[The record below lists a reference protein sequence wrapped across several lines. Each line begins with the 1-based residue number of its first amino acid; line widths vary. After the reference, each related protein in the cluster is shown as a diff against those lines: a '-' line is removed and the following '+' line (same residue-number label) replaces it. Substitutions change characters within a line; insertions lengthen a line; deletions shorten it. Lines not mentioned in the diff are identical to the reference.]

1 MEIHTTRALESLR
14 QEEERIL
21 SEKLAVLQ
29 SLLEVSQ
36 NAAPPLEEQAK
47 TQTSLQAVS
56 EKLHTLQESLQTL
69 ETSREEELQ
78 ILREEME
85 GRISKDL
92 EAAKKSWT
100 KDCLLKMETML
111 GEHRNSHEHLCLCE
125 SHNCNLET
133 PSVEQVLWVSYK
145 VLLKYSPFFGREF
158 SQLSHAF

>member
-1 MEIHTTRALESLR
+1 MEINTARALESFH

-36 NAAPPLEEQAK
+36 DAATPLEELAN
-47 TQTSLQAVS
+47 TQTSLQTIS
-56 EKLHTLQESLQTL
+56 EKLHTLQESLQNL
-69 ETSREEELQ
+69 EASREQDLQ

-92 EAAKKSWT
+92 EAAKKSWM
-100 KDCLLKMETML
+100 KDCLLEMETKL
-111 GEHRNSHEHLCLCE
+111 GEHRNSHEDLCLCE

-133 PSVEQVLWVSYK
+133 PSIEQALWVSHK
-145 VLLKYSPFFGREF
+145 VLLKYSPFFGREI